1 MIFKHRPVWHY
12 NVTIDNFKME
22 DIPDEARDFIQKGVI
37 PQLNENNMECDKFDV
52 MINYGPRPDTM
63 NMSFILFI
71 ELNKGLFEI
80 ALPMKLDTYEIC
92 EILDNLVADA
102 LDKPFEQ
109 ELEEDE

>member
-71 ELNKGLFEI
+71 ELN
-80 ALPMKLDTYEIC
+80 C
-92 EILDNLVADA
+92 
-102 LDKPFEQ
+102 
-109 ELEEDE
+109 